1 MGLYD
6 YSPRFIYKI
15 ERMITTPASGS
26 VVDGD
31 AIVFSESTSEPPP
44 DERGLGSSG
53 PGRLILLLFRPGV
66 DETLV
71 QRHGVFGALLGRSAR
86 QFARRRPR
94 PAES

>member
-31 AIVFSESTSEPPP
+31 AIVFSESTSESPP

-53 PGRLILLLFRPGV
+53 PGRLILLLFRPGE
-66 DETLV
+66 DEALIEGHRV
-71 QRHGVFGALLGRSAR
+71 LGGNALGVLAFGHVRF
-86 QFARRRPR
+86 QT
-94 PAES
+94 